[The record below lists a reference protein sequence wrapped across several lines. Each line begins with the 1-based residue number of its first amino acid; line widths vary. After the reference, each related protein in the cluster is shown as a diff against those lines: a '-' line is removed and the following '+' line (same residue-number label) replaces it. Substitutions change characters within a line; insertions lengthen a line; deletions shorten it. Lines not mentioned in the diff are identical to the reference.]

1 MVERYFQKFP
11 IISYSNTR
19 VVDIT
24 RRTTLLNKVSNNPYV
39 YYPYEIVDEERAE
52 QFSSRYYEDPYQS
65 WVLYLSNNIT
75 DPYYEWYLSERQL
88 VEFCDKKYGSY
99 YLAEQKTKF
108 YRNDWESA
116 NNIDLG
122 TYNALT
128 VGMKKYWEPVYGSGS
143 NIIAYKRKENN
154 WTLNTNKITSYNVS
168 NTSFITDEV
177 CNIVFNGSYSGSGQI
192 QSVSGNTLFVQHLS
206 GTFLSN
212 SSVMITGS
220 SYIYGQESNVNTVF
234 TTSTLVANNIPADE
248 ENYWAP
254 VSYYNYEREINEFNK
269 TIRVLEKNYSQQISD
284 NLKQLMKE

>member
-11 IISYSNTR
+11 IISYSNTQ

-52 QFSSRYYEDPYQS
+52 QFSSRYYEDPYQN
-65 WVLYLSNNIT
+65 WILYLSNNIT

-108 YRNDWESA
+108 YRNNWEST
-116 NNIDLG
+116 NNIDVG
-122 TYNALT
+122 AYNALT

-192 QSVSGNTLFVQHLS
+192 QSVSGNTIFVQHLS

-212 SSVMITGS
+212 SSVSISES

-234 TTSTLVANNIPADE
+234 TTSILVANNIPADE

-254 VSYYNYEREINEFNK
+254 VSYYDYEKEINEFNK